1 MEKLTLRDIPSIHYR
16 AVFGIRLDVWY
27 LGKELF
33 FAPSLISAEENDLF
47 ELSELVPPSS
57 KELEDIFFMMLFVD
71 LFEVSI
77 LLQDTFVCI
86 RAILDL
92 RNSRYLQ
99 WQ

>member
-16 AVFGIRLDVWY
+16 AVFGIRLDMWY

-57 KELEDIFFMMLFVD
+57 KELEDIFFYD
-71 LFEVSI
+71 AICRSI
-77 LLQDTFVCI
+77 WSIYFIT
-86 RAILDL
+86 
-92 RNSRYLQ
+92 RYICMY
-99 WQ
+99 

>member
-1 MEKLTLRDIPSIHYR
+1 
-16 AVFGIRLDVWY
+16 
-27 LGKELF
+27 
-33 FAPSLISAEENDLF
+33 
-47 ELSELVPPSS
+47 
-57 KELEDIFFMMLFVD
+57 MMLFVD

-99 WQ
+99 